1 MKQFSY
7 VIFLNFIQK
16 QCAIIWLFLVV
27 GFAPLSLLAQP
38 ANDDCAGVIDLGEAV
53 ICPSPDIYNNI
64 GASMSEVFT
73 NTSDNIPGCFV
84 GNADRD
90 VWFSFST
97 PPVGGIIDF
106 EVLITGVSELNPS
119 IENPQVA
126 IYRGDCALDGLAE
139 LACVSAEA
147 GATAVELEI
156 LGLTPSTVYFL
167 RINDWSSSGTP
178 NWGDF
183 EICIQEYEENEPD
196 EETPEDLPWA
206 TDPGCGTIVTKGIA
220 AVSCGVGSAVPDED
234 QWVFGLMNMNGVMP
248 NSERVDVSN
257 EVEMYHH
264 PSWHIDSIGNVFGI
278 TMDYNGNIYAAASAN
293 YSSEFYTEPSILKY
307 GAIGGGENDIQA
319 AGTIYKMS
327 GISGQASVFAVLPQ
341 QSETILHS
349 SCEGYLDMVRVTGP
363 GLGNLTY
370 SQSTQQFYATNI
382 EDGRIYRIN
391 EDGVILDSYDPLSLD
406 NGSTGTVSLEE
417 IIYGIDIS
425 PDGSQLFFGNSFSFL
440 SKFGGESS
448 FAKVYSIDLNPD
460 GSFIGAIDNSAMPSG
475 ASWDN
480 YVGDEILHYEVNA
493 PTFSFIPSQLI
504 ISDLEFTPD
513 GKLLVGCRAI
523 CQNNIHSSYNHTGR
537 TFVLSLSTSSGL
549 YSNEDGIIYSGNPFS
564 LGQSNEAYGGV
575 SSFIDEDGSIIYAT
589 SSADML
595 EEEGPHGIHLSNA
608 GSYGSLNNPT
618 SPAGIIAY
626 SSDPLL
632 EDPKGVGGDIKFFVA
647 CEMIIEE
654 ECSLESVDAGENMVI
669 CGPGEEITLNGS
681 VIGEFTNV
689 VWTPSEGLSDPNSLT
704 PTVFIETSTTYTMTA
719 QGTID
724 NVIING
730 DFDDGST
737 GFTSEYVVG
746 NPNASCPLCPEG
758 TYAVTSNS
766 SFVHFNFA
774 ACTDN
779 TGGGNMMVINGATV
793 PNEEIWCQTV
803 EVSPNTDYEFSTWVT
818 SVISANPAILQFSIN
833 GNLLGAPFNVSST
846 ICDWNQFFEV
856 WNSGNN
862 TSAEICITN
871 QNTIASGND
880 FAIDDISFSPVCF
893 LEDELTITV
902 LHPIAEVVP
911 NEILTCFDSVISL
924 DGTASTMGDDVSYEW
939 TTNNGN
945 IVDGETTLMP
955 LVDAAG
961 IYMLIVTQ
969 EDGTTFCSDTAEVFV
984 TQEDIE
990 LVLPDSIFLCQGET
1004 FTFEVS
1010 GFETYEWTPTEFL
1023 SCSDC
1028 PNPTVTATESIT
1040 YTLTA
1045 TTEDSCVATASTNII
1060 VFPSTSAEVSLASC
1074 QGSTINYE
1082 GTELEPGSITEF
1094 AFTDQNG
1101 CDSIVVVTVDTL
1113 PNFSRTLN
1121 LEACE
1126 GTTVTYEGTEL
1137 QASST
1142 TDFTFTAQNGCDSVV
1157 TVIVEEL
1164 ENFASTLNLEA
1175 CDGTTVNYEG
1185 TELLPGSTTIFNF
1198 TAQNGCDSIVTVIVE
1213 ELSNFASTLNLEACE
1228 GTTIT
1233 YEETELLPGSTT
1245 IFNFIAQNG
1254 CDSIVTVNIETLSDI
1269 ETSET
1274 ITICPEDM
1282 VDIFGNTTNIPGIYD
1297 SIFVAANGCDST
1309 HTITLELF
1317 ESPQISSITSTSVS
1331 CFEGS
1336 DGTASVEV
1344 EGGSSPYTYLW
1355 SNNDETANIENQA
1368 AGTYSVTI
1376 TDANGCIVSS
1386 SITIDQPTDLLIAID
1401 AQNVGCD
1408 EPGFAIAST
1417 SGGSPPYSFTWNNG
1431 IGVAENLD
1439 ILTGTYTV
1447 TATDANGCAETATVE
1462 ISGGFGPVIEIIIDA
1477 RPSQAD
1483 PNGGALS
1490 LNIENGTPPFN
1501 FEWSNGETTESITG
1515 ISSGEYSATITDA
1528 NGCTNEASVQ
1538 IFEFSC
1544 LGGVVWNDLNR
1555 DGCQSFGEIDI
1566 PNIQLNISGTD
1577 IFNNIVE
1584 ANVTTDA
1591 NGTYLFDSLTAG
1603 NYTIEVIPYNGYQL
1617 SIPNN
1622 CNDDDLDSDFNVLQ
1636 RSIQVT
1642 LLEGDCP
1649 KNIDAGIFD
1658 ECLNILD
1665 PGAIC
1670 CNQVLCGPG
1679 NIPDPITSLELP
1691 SGGEGPIEYMWLQG
1705 TAQGISGS
1713 IFYTGIPNSNSPDYA
1728 PGPLTETTYYA
1739 RCARTAGCGKW
1750 LETTF
1755 VKITVEDVAVAAI
1768 SAPNYVCVGDVTVFT
1783 APDNDPDA
1791 LYFWDFGSQASPT
1804 QSNDKTVVVTWSNV
1818 GLTKVTLTV
1827 MHDGCTS
1834 TDAQQIVVSNTAAL
1848 CPNFLGTDQLDVE
1861 ADAQQMKAEARF
1873 NLFPNPVRGEL
1884 NINWDANVEGIISFS
1899 LISVNGTQ
1907 IQSSRMDGANLSH
1920 RLFVED
1926 IPTGVYILQIRQE
1939 NGSVT
1944 NLKVVKN

>member
-1 MKQFSY
+1 MKQLNYF
-7 VIFLNFIQK
+7 IFIRSIQK
-16 QCAIIWLFLVV
+16 LFSLILLLAVMELS
-27 GFAPLSLLAQP
+27 PLQLFAQP
-38 ANDDCAGVIDLGEAV
+38 ANDDCAGIIDLGEAV

-73 NTSDNIPGCFV
+73 NASDNVPDCFV
-84 GNADRD
+84 GNADGD
-90 VWFSFST
+90 VWFSFTT

-106 EVLITGVSELNPS
+106 EILITGVSELNPS

-147 GATAVELEI
+147 EATEVKLEI
-156 LGLTPSTVYFL
+156 LGLTPSTVYYL
-167 RINDWSSSGTP
+167 RVNDWSSSGTP

-183 EICIQEYEENEPD
+183 EICIQEFEENEPD
-196 EETPEDLPWA
+196 EDTPEDLPWD
-206 TDPGCGTIVTKGIA
+206 TDPDCGTIVTDGIA
-220 AVSCGVGSAVPDED
+220 AVSCGVGSAVPDDD

-248 NSERVDVSN
+248 NFGRVNVTND
-257 EVEMYHH
+257 VEMYHH

-278 TMDYNGNIYAAASAN
+278 TMDYSGNIYAAASAN
-293 YSSEFYTEPSILKY
+293 YASQFFTEPAVLKY

-341 QSETILHS
+341 QSKTILHS

-370 SQSTQQFYATNI
+370 SQSTQQFYATNL

-406 NGSTGTVSLEE
+406 NGWAATVSLEE
-417 IIYGIDIS
+417 MIYGIDIS
-425 PDGSQLFFGNSFSFL
+425 PDGSQLFFGNSFS
-440 SKFGGESS
+440 SSGKFGGESS
-448 FAKVYSIDLNPD
+448 TAKVYSIDLNPD

-480 YVGDEILHYEVNA
+480 YVGDEILHHEVNA

-504 ISDLEFTPD
+504 ISDLEFTPE

-549 YSNEDGIIYSGNPFS
+549 YSNEDGIIYSGNPIS

-595 EEEGPHGIHLSNA
+595 AEEGPHGIHLSNA

-654 ECSLESVDAGENMVI
+654 ECSLESVDAGEDMVI

-704 PTVFIETSTTYTMTA
+704 PTVLVDTTTTYTITA
-719 QGTID
+719 QGTIE

-730 DFDDGST
+730 DFDDGTT
-737 GFTSEYVVG
+737 GFTSEYVIG
-746 NPNASCPLCPEG
+746 NPNAPCPLCPEG

-779 TGGGNMMVINGATV
+779 TGGGNMMVINGATA

-803 EVSPNTDYEFSTWVT
+803 EVTPNTDYEFSTWVT

-833 GNLLGAPFNVSST
+833 GNLLGAPFNASST

-856 WNSGNN
+856 WNSDNN

-911 NEILTCFDSVISL
+911 NETLTCFDSVISL
-924 DGTASTMGDDVSYEW
+924 DGTASTMGDNISYEW
-939 TTNNGN
+939 ITNNGN
-945 IVDGETTLMP
+945 ILAGETTLMP
-955 LVDAAG
+955 LVDAEG
-961 IYMLIVTQ
+961 TYVLIVTQ
-969 EDGTTFCSDTAEVFV
+969 ADGTTSCSDTAEVLV
-984 TQEDIE
+984 TQENIE
-990 LVLPDSIFLCQGET
+990 LILPDSILLCQGET

-1010 GFETYEWTPTEFL
+1010 GFETYEWAPTEFL

-1045 TTEDSCVATASTNII
+1045 TTEDSCVSTASTNII

-1094 AFTDQNG
+1094 TFTDQNG
-1101 CDSIVVVTVDTL
+1101 CDSIVTVAID
-1113 PNFSRTLN
+1113 
-1121 LEACE
+1121 
-1126 GTTVTYEGTEL
+1126 V
-1137 QASST
+1137 
-1142 TDFTFTAQNGCDSVV
+1142 
-1157 TVIVEEL
+1157 
-1164 ENFASTLNLEA
+1164 
-1175 CDGTTVNYEG
+1175 
-1185 TELLPGSTTIFNF
+1185 
-1198 TAQNGCDSIVTVIVE
+1198 
-1213 ELSNFASTLNLEACE
+1213 LSHE
-1228 GTTIT
+1228 
-1233 YEETELLPGSTT
+1233 
-1245 IFNFIAQNG
+1245 
-1254 CDSIVTVNIETLSDI
+1254 

-1282 VDIFGNTTNIPGIYD
+1282 VDIFGNTTNIPGVYD
-1297 SIFVAANGCDST
+1297 SIFVATNGCDST

-1317 ESPQISSITSTSVS
+1317 ESPQISSITSISVS

-1336 DGTASVEV
+1336 DGTASVEI
-1344 EGGSSPYTYLW
+1344 EGGLNPYTYLW
-1355 SNNDETANIENQA
+1355 SNNDETTNIENQA

-1386 SITIDQPTDLLIAID
+1386 SITIDQPTDLLVFID
-1401 AQNVGCD
+1401 TQDVGCE
-1408 EPGFAIAST
+1408 EPGFAIASA
-1417 SGGSPPYSFTWNNG
+1417 SGGTPPYNFAWDNG
-1431 IGVAENLD
+1431 IEDAENLD

-1447 TATDANGCAETATVE
+1447 TATDANGCTETATVE
-1462 ISGGFGPVIEIIIDA
+1462 ITGGFGPVIEIIIDA

-1490 LNIENGTPPFN
+1490 LNIESGTPPFSV
-1501 FEWSNGETTESITG
+1501 EWSNGETTESIMG

-1528 NGCTNEASVQ
+1528 NGCTNEASIQ

-1566 PNIQLNISGTD
+1566 PNITLNISGTD
-1577 IFNNIVE
+1577 IFDNILG
-1584 ANVTTDA
+1584 ASVTTDA
-1591 NGTYLFDSLTAG
+1591 NGVYLFDSLAPG
-1603 NYTIEVIPYNGYQL
+1603 NYSIEVIPYNGYQL
-1617 SIPNN
+1617 SMPNN

-1642 LLEGDCP
+1642 PLEGDCP

-1670 CNQVLCGPG
+1670 CDQVLCGPG

-1713 IFYTGIPNSNSPDYA
+1713 IFYTGIPNSNSPDYG

-1739 RCARTAGCGKW
+1739 RCARTVGCGKW

-1755 VKITVEDVAVAAI
+1755 VKITVEDVAVAAV

-1783 APDNDPDA
+1783 APDNDADA
-1791 LYFWDFGSQASPT
+1791 LYFWNFGSQASPS
-1804 QSNDKTVVVTWSNV
+1804 QSNDKTVVVTWTSV
-1818 GLTKVTLTV
+1818 GLTNVTLTV
-1827 MHDGCTS
+1827 IHDGCTS
-1834 TDAQQIVVSNTAAL
+1834 TDTQQIVVSNTAAL
-1848 CPNFLGTDQLDVE
+1848 CPNFFGTDQLDVE
-1861 ADAQQMKAEARF
+1861 ADARQIKVEPQF

-1884 NINWDANVEGIISFS
+1884 NINWDANIEGMVSFS
-1899 LISVNGTQ
+1899 LMSINGIQ
-1907 IQSSRMDGANLSH
+1907 IQSSKGHGVNLSH

-1944 NLKVVKN
+1944 NLKVIKN